1 MPLYNG
7 DCVSFPWVNWQGIG
21 VNHPPHLAS
30 SLKNGINIPPTLL
43 PLFLN
48 VMLRGDLYLCLTSF
62 HCCMR
67 RVHFHLEV

>member
-1 MPLYNG
+1 MPLYSG

-30 SLKNGINIPPTLL
+30 SLKNGINIPPPLL

-48 VMLRGDLYLCLTSF
+48 VMLRGDLYL
-62 HCCMR
+62 
-67 RVHFHLEV
+67 